1 MYEDKIFGLLAC
13 VAWYFFGY
21 YYGFRLGKKRTLESC
36 EEVIEEV
43 IKDVENGDYS
53 KWVDNGEDS

>member
-13 VAWYFFGY
+13 VAWYFAGY
-21 YYGFRLGKKRTLESC
+21 YYGFRVGKKRTLESC

-53 KWVDNGEDS
+53 KWVDSGEDS